1 MGHHIR
7 LDLQI
12 VFASRWHA
20 GSGESS
26 LMTDRL
32 IRRNGRNHPFIPAAT
47 LKGIVRQS
55 CEKLSRTLGFPH
67 PSDPHQG
74 ALSEQGAF
82 VPSTQIVSPVD
93 HLFGTRFEPGGLF
106 FRDACLKEDGLGT
119 ALVRNRVARHRV
131 LGTAKEKQLFTTE
144 YILPEILCTR
154 IDGWHKDLVTLDDD
168 NPPYEYCLLIAGILA
183 VERIGGDKSTGA
195 GWLDKIALE
204 SGQYNGSTLDL
215 DKVLDLFELVTWED
229 YSELRGE
236 R

>member
-12 VFASRWHA
+12 VFTSRWHA

-32 IRRNGRNHPFIPAAT
+32 VRRNGRNRPFIPAAT

-55 CEKLSRTLGFPH
+55 CEKLSRTRGFPD
-67 PSDPHQG
+67 PSDPHQSD
-74 ALSEQGAF
+74 LTEQGGF
-82 VPSTQIVSPVD
+82 VPSAQMTSPVD
-93 HLFGTRFEPGGLF
+93 RLFGTRFEPGGLF
-106 FRDACLKEDGLGT
+106 FRDAYINDGVADT
-119 ALVRNRVARHRV
+119 LVQHRVARHRV

-144 YILPEILCTR
+144 YSIPEVLCAR
-154 IDGWHKDLVTLDDD
+154 IDGWHKKLVTLDDD
-168 NPPYEYCLLIAGILA
+168 NPPYEYCLLVAGILA
-183 VERIGGDKSTGA
+183 VDKIGGDKSTGS
-195 GWLDKIALE
+195 GWLKQIGLK
-204 SGQYNGSTLDL
+204 SGQYNGSALDL
-215 DKVLDLFELVTWED
+215 DKALDLLDLVTWED